1 MFYFGKSNKSLGDLF
16 DDFLGIEIKRNYLR
30 SDLIEYDNN
39 YELTVEI
46 PGIEKSDINIS
57 YENKYLTITANKKQI
72 KENVDNYIQKE
83 IQYGSYTRK
92 YFLENIDSDKIKASY
107 NNGILNVL
115 IPKLQVDNKQKTIN
129 IE

>member
-30 SDLIEYDNN
+30 SDLIENDNN

-46 PGIEKSDINIS
+46 PGMEKSDINIS

>member
-1 MFYFGKSNKSLGDLF
+1 M
-16 DDFLGIEIKRNYLR
+16 
-30 SDLIEYDNN
+30 
-39 YELTVEI
+39 EI

>member
-30 SDLIEYDNN
+30 SDLIENDNN

>member
-30 SDLIEYDNN
+30 SDLIENDNN

-92 YFLENIDSDKIKASY
+92 YFLENIDSDRSEERRVGKS
-107 NNGILNVL
+107 
-115 IPKLQVDNKQKTIN
+115 VDVGSR
-129 IE
+129 

>member
-16 DDFLGIEIKRNYLR
+16 DDFLEIEIKRNYLR
-30 SDLIEYDNN
+30 SDLIENDNN

>member
-30 SDLIEYDNN
+30 SDLIENDNN

-115 IPKLQVDNKQKTIN
+115 IPKLQVDNKHKTIN